1 MEQNAR
7 QKEQNGLVKL
17 LARVLVL
24 GISAQILLG
33 IFWIIC
39 SFASFREYGESAFLL
54 KAKESLVLDEYEGIL
69 YVLAMKA
76 SSAVAGLFSMPWY
89 CPLYFL
95 QLLAAGG
102 SAHLFLRVL
111 PAYEGSRRPVK
122 LWAVLAFM
130 TFPAAAQSHL
140 AVLPISFASS
150 AFLASLG
157 LILRQKGEKKGRWDG
172 PAACLSILGAAYL
185 VEMLLWPKFG
195 FFGALLLLLY
205 AIYEILFGKNE
216 AGETGARD
224 GKRVFLLSILTAAF
238 LGLVPVI
245 YGLTVREGAHGR
257 TYDTVQAAA
266 LRRYAWHDLAALYPE
281 WPAELKDALSQE
293 EIALLGRFPGEIPQ
307 ILGKVDATYGKEKAR
322 SIYGAL
328 AKVAHQRLFRQNAG
342 EIIKDEALYAFTP
355 ASDLF
360 LMASSG
366 HETLERRNLEQM
378 RRSAPLLADV
388 YVKAGGFCFL
398 AMLLFVAFGEGKTL
412 WGKSRR
418 ERWNVVKRWTFFWIL
433 GAAFVLY
440 FTYQGGGIMDAKC
453 VLVLTAF
460 WLFAGVGNI
469 FKALE
474 K

>member
-39 SFASFREYGESAFLL
+39 SFSSFREYGESFFLL
-54 KAKESLVLDEYEGIL
+54 KAKESLVLDEYQGIL
-69 YVLAMKA
+69 YVLGMKA
-76 SSAVAGLFSMPWY
+76 FGAVAGLFSMPWY
-89 CPLYFL
+89 CPLYFF
-95 QLLAAGG
+95 QLLAAGFA
-102 SAHLFLRVL
+102 AHLFLRAL
-111 PAYEGSRRPVK
+111 PAYEGSKWPVK
-122 LWAVLAFM
+122 LWAVLAFV

-150 AFLASLG
+150 VFLASLG
-157 LILRQKGEKKGRWDG
+157 SILRQRAEKKGRWDS
-172 PAACLSILGAAYL
+172 PAAHLLILGAAYL
-185 VEMLLWPKFG
+185 LEMLLWPKFG

-205 AIYEILFGKNE
+205 AIYEILFGNNE
-216 AGETGARD
+216 ARETGARD
-224 GKRVFLLSILTAAF
+224 GKRIFLLSILTAVF

-245 YGLTVREGAHGR
+245 HGLTVREGAHDR

-281 WPAELKDALSQE
+281 WPSELKDTLSQE

-328 AKVAHQRLFRQNAG
+328 AKVAHRRLFRQNAG
-342 EIIKDEALYAFTP
+342 EIIKDMALYAFTP

-360 LMASSG
+360 LMGSTG

-378 RRSAPLLADV
+378 RRSAPLLADI

-398 AMLLFVAFGEGKTL
+398 AMLLFGMYWQVKAL
-412 WGKSRR
+412 WKKNRQ
-418 ERWNVVKRWTFFWIL
+418 ERWNAVKKWIPFWIL
-433 GAAFVLY
+433 GATFVLY
-440 FTYQGGGIMDAKC
+440 FTYQGGGIMDAKN

-460 WLFAGVGNI
+460 WLFAGVGSI